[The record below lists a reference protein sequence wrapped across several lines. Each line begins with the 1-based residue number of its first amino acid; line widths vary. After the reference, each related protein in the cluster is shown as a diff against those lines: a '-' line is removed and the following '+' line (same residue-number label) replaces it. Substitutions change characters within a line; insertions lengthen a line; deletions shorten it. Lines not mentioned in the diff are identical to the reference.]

1 MVVPYQES
9 VRSLWKWR
17 MPFAHAG
24 SWLWLLQ
31 ARVVSDIDE
40 IELEKQLAKLEEE
53 NREVAG
59 DSDEGDE
66 YDEDDEK
73 KQKKGSDDEDEEDEK
88 DGWAH
93 GFGIGG
99 DFWWCGWGNGDCCD
113 FGGICEAWAW
123 LRRLSPALRVG
134 LCACCALTF
143 TVL

>member
-1 MVVPYQES
+1 
-9 VRSLWKWR
+9 

-73 KQKKGSDDEDEEDEK
+73 KQKKGSDDEDEEEEK
-88 DGWAH
+88 DG
-93 GFGIGG
+93 
-99 DFWWCGWGNGDCCD
+99 
-113 FGGICEAWAW
+113 
-123 LRRLSPALRVG
+123 
-134 LCACCALTF
+134 
-143 TVL
+143 